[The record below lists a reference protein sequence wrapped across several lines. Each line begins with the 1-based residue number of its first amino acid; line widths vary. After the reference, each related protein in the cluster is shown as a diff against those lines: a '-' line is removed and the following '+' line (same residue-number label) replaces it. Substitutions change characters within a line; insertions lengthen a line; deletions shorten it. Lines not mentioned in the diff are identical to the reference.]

1 MKLLRKTLKLYL
13 VFSVI
18 IFVISVPVF
27 YFLVQNLWISDV
39 DDTLIYQKENIIKG
53 INKNTMDS
61 LSMVR
66 FSEALSN
73 TDIGISITQI
83 AGNHIEKDSIYDNDF
98 YETSRLH
105 IEPYR
110 ELKSIVKVNGNWY
123 KITVRK
129 DLVESED
136 LIKGIVYAQ
145 AILFLI
151 FLIGMMLLNRYF
163 SKKIWQPFYF
173 IISKLQSYKID
184 SEQPIETASSDI
196 EEFNTLNRSVQKL
209 TENNIQIFK
218 AQKEFTENAAHETQT
233 PLAVIK
239 NQIDLLVQDKRINQ
253 NQAEI
258 IDKINKHINLLAKLN
273 RNLLMLSKIEN
284 NQFGKT
290 DTIRL
295 SDAIEDVF
303 EMFKEHIALKNIH
316 FVSNI
321 SNVNAIL
328 SNKQL
333 IQSLISNLMTN
344 AIKYNIDKGEI
355 NITLKDNSF
364 CITNTG
370 INSSLQKDRIFER
383 FYKQSNQ
390 LESVGLG
397 LAIVKN
403 ICDIL
408 GFEITYQF
416 TLPNKHSFIIS
427 F

>member
-13 VFSVI
+13 VFSVV

-53 INKNTMDS
+53 IDKNPMDS
-61 LSMVR
+61 LSVVR
-66 FSEALSN
+66 FSEVLSN
-73 TDIGISITQI
+73 TDIGVSITEI
-83 AGNHIEKDSIYDNDF
+83 SGNHIEKDSIYDNDF
-98 YETSRLH
+98 YEISRQH
-105 IEPYR
+105 VEPYR
-110 ELKSIVKVNGNWY
+110 ELKSMVKVNGNWY

-136 LIKGIVYAQ
+136 LIQGIVYTQ

-163 SKKIWQPFYF
+163 SKKTWKPFYF

-184 SEQPIETASSDI
+184 SEQAIETASSDI

-239 NQIDLLVQDKRINQ
+239 NQIDLLVQDQQINK

-258 IDKINKHINLLAKLN
+258 IDKINKHINLLTKLN
-273 RNLLMLSKIEN
+273 RDLLMLSKIEN

-295 SDAIEDVF
+295 SDAIEDIYK
-303 EMFKEHIALKNIH
+303 MFKEHIELKKIH

-344 AIKYNIDKGEI
+344 AIKYNVDKGEI
-355 NITLKDNSF
+355 NITLKGNTL

-370 INSSLQKDRIFER
+370 ISSSLQKDKIFER

-416 TLPNKHSFIIS
+416 TLPNKHSFIIL

>member
-39 DDTLIYQKENIIKG
+39 DETLIHQKENIIKG
-53 INKNTMDS
+53 IDKNPMDS
-61 LSMVR
+61 LSVVR

-73 TDIGISITQI
+73 TDIGVSITQI
-83 AGNHIEKDSIYDNDF
+83 SGNHIEKDSIYDNDF
-98 YETSRLH
+98 YETPRLH

-110 ELKSIVKVNGNWY
+110 ELKSIVKVNGIWY

-136 LIKGIVYAQ
+136 LIQGIVYTQ

-163 SKKIWQPFYF
+163 SKKTWKPFYV

-184 SEQPIETASSDI
+184 SEQPIETTSTDI

-239 NQIDLLVQDKRINQ
+239 NQIDLLVQDKQINQ

-258 IDKINKHINLLAKLN
+258 IDKINKHINLLTKLN
-273 RNLLMLSKIEN
+273 RDLLMLSKIEN

-295 SDAIEDVF
+295 SDAIEDIYK
-303 EMFKEHIALKNIH
+303 MFKEHIELKKIQ

-333 IQSLISNLMTN
+333 IQSLISNLMNN
-344 AIKYNIDKGEI
+344 AIKYNVYKGEI
-355 NITLKDNSF
+355 NITLKGNTL
-364 CITNTG
+364 CVTNTG
-370 INSSLQKDRIFER
+370 INESLQKDRIFER
-383 FYKQSNQ
+383 FYKQSNR

-403 ICDIL
+403 ICDTL
-408 GFEITYQF
+408 GFELTYQF
-416 TLPNKHSFIIS
+416 TLPNKHSFIIL